1 MNLIEKPW
9 FFASYFFVNK
19 NLIEIF
25 DKDNLDTF
33 YVSLQYYTL
42 VFMNIC
48 FIMYPWSEVDPAT
61 DTTLRLIHES
71 VNRGHHVAL
80 TSSHNLTV
88 RKSSAYS
95 FCKYIQPT
103 EKPIKSTESFYK
115 KIQFKEQMLPLSGF
129 DVIFIRSNPPIDP
142 NMLSFLDS
150 VKEDTFIINSV
161 EGIRKASN
169 KIYSA
174 AFGEEFDDIIPA
186 THVSKNKD
194 YLKKVIQESESDKM
208 ILKPL
213 NGHGGSGV
221 IILEKNADKNINSL
235 LDFYIDGKHET
246 HYVILQDYVPGAEK
260 GDVRVLLLNGE
271 PIGAMKRVPKEGDAR
286 SNVHAGGTVEKH
298 VLTRHEKK
306 ICQLLGPKL
315 VEDGLYFVGLDI
327 INGQVIEIN
336 VCAPGGIARINRLNK
351 TRLQV
356 KVLNFLEEIFAR
368 KEKAIAKKANLRK
381 IIEDMRN

>member
-1 MNLIEKPW
+1 
-9 FFASYFFVNK
+9 
-19 NLIEIF
+19 
-25 DKDNLDTF
+25 
-33 YVSLQYYTL
+33 
-42 VFMNIC
+42 MNIC
-48 FIMYPWSEVDPAT
+48 FIMYPWSEIDPPT

-88 RKSSAYS
+88 RNNAAYS
-95 FCKYIQPT
+95 FCRYIKPL
-103 EKPIKSTESFYK
+103 EKPIKATETFYK
-115 KIQFKEQMLPLSGF
+115 KAEFKEQMLPLSGF

-174 AFGEEFDDIIPA
+174 AFGEEFEDIIPA
-186 THVSKNKD
+186 THVSKNKE
-194 YLKKVIQESESDKM
+194 YLKRMIHESETDKM

-213 NGHGGSGV
+213 DGHGGSGV

-235 LDFYIDGKHET
+235 LDFYIDGKHES
-246 HYVILQDYVPGAEK
+246 HYVILQDYVPGADK
-260 GDVRVLLLNGE
+260 GDVRVLMLNGE
-271 PIGAMKRVPKEGDAR
+271 PIGAMKRVPKDGDAR

-298 VLTRHEKK
+298 ILTKQEKK

-336 VCAPGGIARINRLNK
+336 VCAPGGIARINKLNK
-351 TRLQV
+351 VRLQT
-356 KVLNFLEEIFAR
+356 KVIDFIEDLIHK
-368 KEKAIAKKANLRK
+368 KEKAITKKANLRK
-381 IIEDMRN
+381 IIQEMRQ